1 MGDVKGA
8 IHTTCQHSSCAWE
21 AKEIKE
27 EEASRMS
34 GDWGHQGCAQVRRLE
49 NYVDITFW
57 DSTDTTRT
65 SHTPW
70 TSQTWQPPNPS
81 TCPSECRSRLHGRHR
96 LHGHH
101 RQSPSGRAAAGRFIG
116 PIGSAAAGRFISPI
130 GSATAGRFIG
140 PIPLVNTLS
149 RMAGCGFKPCS

>member
-8 IHTTCQHSSCAWE
+8 IHTTCKHSSCARE

-27 EEASRMS
+27 EGASRMS

-70 TSQTWQPPNPS
+70 TSQTWQPPHS
-81 TCPSECRSRLHGRHR
+81 MDVTDSMDISVLAHLAGQQQVAS
-96 LHGHH
+96 LAQLA
-101 RQSPSGRAAAGRFIG
+101 RQQPGASLAQF
-116 PIGSAAAGRFISPI
+116 
-130 GSATAGRFIG
+130 
-140 PIPLVNTLS
+140 LW
-149 RMAGCGFKPCS
+149 